1 MNCLLSGVTTIY
13 LNGNTNRFIIIEMME
28 TIVKTR
34 LIARQTRK
42 QGEQLV
48 VVNMNG
54 V

>member
-1 MNCLLSGVTTIY
+1 MGRIREFFSIILPDFD
-13 LNGNTNRFIIIEMME
+13 RF
-28 TIVKTR
+28 TAASIVKTR